1 MDFSLKMH
9 QIQFRPRPRWR
20 AHCAPKTLD
29 GFWEKGMEGEE
40 KRKESRKEDRMGLG
54 RGSRGVDGGER

>member
-1 MDFSLKMH
+1 
-9 QIQFRPRPRWR
+9 
-20 AHCAPKTLD
+20 
-29 GFWEKGMEGEE
+29 MEGEE